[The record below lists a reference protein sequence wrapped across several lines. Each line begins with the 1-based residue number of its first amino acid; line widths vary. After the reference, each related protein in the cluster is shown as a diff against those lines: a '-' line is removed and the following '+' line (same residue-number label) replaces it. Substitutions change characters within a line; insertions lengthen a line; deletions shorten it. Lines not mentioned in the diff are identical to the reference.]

1 MDLILKIFEL
11 GTLPF
16 AMLFDSIKLIGKF
29 MLMLPTPMWILILLV
44 LGIFLVRLI
53 PL

>member
-1 MDLILKIFEL
+1 MDLIVKLFEL
-11 GTLPF
+11 SFLPF
-16 AMLFDSIKLIGKF
+16 SMLFDSIKMIGKF

-44 LGIFLVRLI
+44 IGIFLIRLI